1 MAKKIR
7 RNKVLKYLDIKETPT
22 GEQISF
28 SIVFI
33 KKNGE
38 RVFLPRAVATGLP
51 FSLKTNRM
59 RGVVPIDSDGEKTG
73 HVYPVNIDNILEY
86 NSMEV
91 LL

>member
-1 MAKKIR
+1 MAAKIR
-7 RNKVLKYLDIKETPT
+7 RNKVLKYIDIKETPS
-22 GEQISF
+22 GDQISS

-59 RGVVPIDSDGEKTG
+59 RGVMPIDSNLSHLKDKNFGCF
-73 HVYPVNIDNILEY
+73 IISWQLI
-86 NSMEV
+86 SF
-91 LL
+91 